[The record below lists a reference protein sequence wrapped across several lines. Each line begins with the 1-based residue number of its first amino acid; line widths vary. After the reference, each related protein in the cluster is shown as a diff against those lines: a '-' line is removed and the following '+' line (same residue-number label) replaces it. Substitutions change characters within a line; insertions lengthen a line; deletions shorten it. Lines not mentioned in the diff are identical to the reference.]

1 MSKNKKDILQD
12 KLMAVGFK
20 DPIVRWVPNN
30 PMGRRNKP
38 SGWLFREKKE
48 EDWQKLCNNY
58 ESALDGVR
66 KHAKA

>member
-20 DPIVRWVPNN
+20 DPIVKWVPNN

-48 EDWQKLCNNY
+48 E
-58 ESALDGVR
+58 
-66 KHAKA
+66 